1 MWQIVGA
8 VCLSLA
14 PCTPLLF
21 LGIKFEIIHNTWIIN
36 QNNFVGLFLAISFI
50 LMWIAACFCISN
62 LTLDPIYQQIKCE
75 ILEKAH
81 ENVTFAKDEEKQK
94 DLENISDDI
103 LITHKLWTLKN
114 VLKRADVFLVLFSS
128 AILMGQYFQAE
139 VLINMISLYHFNF
152 TMSKLAFAT
161 VIGVFT
167 STLLLAYIRKRFLSN
182 SVDVHFMFIMTYV
195 LMMVVYACLNLIKE
209 LTIENFPIQIMVI
222 SMIVLLNSI
231 TTFARTCYGRLILF
245 SITPSHS
252 ASIIESYRKAS
263 GGIFTFICF
272 LTASYAYS
280 YQFYI
285 TWLHSAVLVIFV
297 WYFTRKRYYYIQNF
311 EKKRQ

>member
-1 MWQIVGA
+1 MDVEKQKEEWFKRRRLVAWFGLVQQALVYFEYSAVSISAMYYYKNTMGVTNPRFLYGFSMAVTYISIILSVILFGNYMDKTRNLRRIVFISISCSILGNILYTMSFNAWVTVFGRFLCGINEGGRVALTGEISRIYNREELGKIFSMWQIVGA

-161 VIGVFT
+161 V
-167 STLLLAYIRKRFLSN
+167 
-182 SVDVHFMFIMTYV
+182 
-195 LMMVVYACLNLIKE
+195 
-209 LTIENFPIQIMVI
+209 
-222 SMIVLLNSI
+222 
-231 TTFARTCYGRLILF
+231 
-245 SITPSHS
+245 
-252 ASIIESYRKAS
+252 
-263 GGIFTFICF
+263 
-272 LTASYAYS
+272 
-280 YQFYI
+280 
-285 TWLHSAVLVIFV
+285 
-297 WYFTRKRYYYIQNF
+297 
-311 EKKRQ
+311 